1 MSAMIHALANYLR
14 NHQPTCRPANLTNG
28 KSAVINPVSPRIE
41 TYTEGGS
48 DKPPEQKHSV
58 RIMSPPWDRLH
69 GAQHRHMSSQSP
81 SFPYPSQIPGT
92 PKNSSNIKSS
102 PYRTIST
109 IRKHPQA
116 HHRTTP
122 TIPLGRPR
130 KDPPGRPLENPER
143 SNI

>member
-14 NHQPTCRPANLTNG
+14 NHQPTYRPANLTNG

-81 SFPYPSQIPGT
+81 SLRSQERPKIALISNHLHIEPSPTSENT
-92 PKNSSNIKSS
+92 PK
-102 PYRTIST
+102 RLTEQ
-109 IRKHPQA
+109 HPLSILA
-116 HHRTTP
+116 
-122 TIPLGRPR
+122 G
-130 KDPPGRPLENPER
+130 PGRIRPESLLKIR
-143 SNI
+143 NAPTCDQR